1 VSSFPEQRLQHF
13 PGKRPRLYMGTARA
27 YSALSLSVQSF
38 MKERIEQKNEQA
50 CRNRR
55 EEREIEPRQLSKKK
69 TKKPGSLD
77 QRVTQ
82 EPGEFTN

>member
-1 VSSFPEQRLQHF
+1 
-13 PGKRPRLYMGTARA
+13 
-27 YSALSLSVQSF
+27 